1 MVASSFVLKPLA
13 LAALLLSVGSAHAVL
28 TVYTAQASFLAA
40 INAPGTDTYAN
51 FSITGST
58 PSPINRFAG
67 AYAYTASAS
76 GSSFYGAG
84 TTANP
89 WLSTN
94 TAADTITFSG
104 LAGDVRGIGG
114 NFFSSNSNGL
124 FTAGSVTL
132 TATDGSGSSTQ
143 TIVGS
148 TVSSF
153 LGFVSNGP
161 MTSLTLASVQG
172 ASPIWPTADNLTIGV
187 GVGVVPEPQTYALM
201 LAGLG
206 MVGFLARRR
215 RR

>member
-1 MVASSFVLKPLA
+1 M
-13 LAALLLSVGSAHAVL
+13 
-28 TVYTAQASFLAA
+28 
-40 INAPGTDTYAN
+40 
-51 FSITGST
+51 

-67 AYAYTASAS
+67 AYAYSASAS
-76 GSSFYGAG
+76 TSSFYGAG

-94 TAADTITFSG
+94 IATDTITFSG
-104 LAGDVRGIGG
+104 LAGNVRGIGG
-114 NFFSSNSNGL
+114 NFFSSSSSGL

-132 TATDGSGSSTQ
+132 TATDGSSSSTQ

-161 MTSLTLASVQG
+161 ITSMTLASVQG
-172 ASPIWPTADNLTIGV
+172 AAPIWPTVDNLTI